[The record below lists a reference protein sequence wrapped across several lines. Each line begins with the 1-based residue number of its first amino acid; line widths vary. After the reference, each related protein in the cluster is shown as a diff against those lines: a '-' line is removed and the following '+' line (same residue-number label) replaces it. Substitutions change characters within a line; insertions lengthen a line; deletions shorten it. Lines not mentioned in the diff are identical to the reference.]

1 MISVDRYLG
10 PFKEITGASVF
21 EDWVMF
27 LVIFNYIVPISL
39 YVTIELQKFL
49 GSKFLAWD
57 RDLYDPESDEPAR
70 CNSSDLN
77 EELGQVEILF
87 SDKTGTL
94 TENIMIFKEA
104 SIGGRQYPSDVLKQ
118 RPNTA
123 SAFSNFAN
131 DSRHTDNLKE
141 RGNEID
147 GDPEEEERVNE
158 FLTALAVC
166 HTVQVAEQEGEAT
179 AEAHVNQGFVGDS
192 GVSRETGFMAEKLE
206 YNAAS
211 PDEKALVEA
220 CEQFGVQFLGEVEAE
235 TVTCRV
241 KDSRAKHQEIK
252 AFTKLFVLEFDSTR
266 KRMSVIVRYPCGR
279 VFIVTKGAETS
290 VLPLCLSGP
299 IEATNRDIDR
309 YALVGL
315 RTLAVACRQLSERD
329 LAKFEQDLSAAQQAI
344 EGRDEAIQSVYA
356 NIEKGFNLLGA
367 TAVEDKLQD
376 GVRDTLVAMA
386 AAGVSVWILTG
397 DKKETA
403 INISYSCGHLQP
415 GMAVLDVTGQTNM
428 TVTGKLQGYAD
439 QINTMEENF
448 GLVVDGSALTLIM
461 PVKENRELLFQVA
474 SNCKA
479 VVCCRMSPLQKSEI
493 VRMMKNSPLKPVTAA
508 IGDGGNDVAMI
519 QEAHVGLGI
528 MGKEGRAAVRAA
540 DFAFAKFKFVKK
552 VAHRLFYVGIFFG
565 EIECGQVLLVHG
577 HWYYYRVALLVH
589 YFFYKNVAC
598 FSGILFYCFFNN
610 FSIQPL
616 FDSINLT
623 FYNITWTSAPIF
635 VFALLEQNLSKN
647 KLMRNPVFYRRIRQV
662 LF

>member
-1 MISVDRYLG
+1 
-10 PFKEITGASVF
+10 
-21 EDWVMF
+21 MF

-104 SIGGRQYPSDVLKQ
+104 SIGGRQYPSDVLRR

-123 SAFSNFAN
+123 SAFSSFAN
-131 DSRHTDNLKE
+131 DSRRNDHQLPGRK
-141 RGNEID
+141 NEVE

-166 HTVQVAEQEGEAT
+166 HTVQVADQEEDA
-179 AEAHVNQGFVGDS
+179 AEAHVNEGFVGDS
-192 GVSRETGFMAEKLE
+192 GVSRETGFTADRLE

-220 CEQFGVQFLGEVEAE
+220 CEQFGVQFLGEEEAE
-235 TVTCRV
+235 KITCRV

-252 AFTKLFVLEFDSTR
+252 EFTKLFVLEFDSTR

-329 LAKFEQDLSAAQQAI
+329 LAKFQQDFAAAQQAI
-344 EGRDEAIQSVYA
+344 EGREEAIQSVFA
-356 NIEKGFNLLGA
+356 DIEKGFNLLGA
-367 TAVEDKLQD
+367 TAVEDKLQE

-386 AAGVSVWILTG
+386 DAGVSVWILTG

-461 PVKENRELLFQVA
+461 PIQENRELLYQVA

-493 VRMMKNSPLKPVTAA
+493 VRMMKNSPLKPITAA

-528 MGKEGRAAVRAA
+528 MGKEGRAAVRSA
-540 DFAFAKFKFVKK
+540 DFAFAKFRFVKK
-552 VAHRLFYVGIFFG
+552 VIDRFEEY
-565 EIECGQVLLVHG
+565 LLVRLSVRKCG
-577 HWYYYRVALLVH
+577 PFR
-589 YFFYKNVAC
+589 FF
-598 FSGILFYCFFNN
+598 
-610 FSIQPL
+610 
-616 FDSINLT
+616 
-623 FYNITWTSAPIF
+623 
-635 VFALLEQNLSKN
+635 
-647 KLMRNPVFYRRIRQV
+647 
-662 LF
+662 

>member
-1 MISVDRYLG
+1 
-10 PFKEITGASVF
+10 
-21 EDWVMF
+21 MF
-27 LVIFNYIVPISL
+27 MVIFNYIVPISL

-57 RDLYDPESDEPAR
+57 RDLYDPETDEPAR

-104 SIGGRQYPSDVLKQ
+104 SIGGRQYPSEVLQ
-118 RPNTA
+118 RRPKTA
-123 SAFSNFAN
+123 SAFSSFAN
-131 DSRHTDNLKE
+131 DSQQNNQGK
-141 RGNEID
+141 RGDDGD

-166 HTVQVAEQEGEAT
+166 HTVQVADQEDAAPQG
-179 AEAHVNQGFVGDS
+179 HVNHGFVGDS
-192 GVSRETGFMAEKLE
+192 GGSRETGFVTERLE

-220 CEQFGVQFLGEVEAE
+220 CEQFGVQFLGEEEAE
-235 TVTCRV
+235 VVTCRV
-241 KDSRAKHQEIK
+241 KDSRAKHQEVK
-252 AFTKLFVLEFDSTR
+252 VFTKLFVLEFDSTR

-329 LAKFEQDLSAAQQAI
+329 LAKFEQDFAAAQQAI
-344 EGRDEAIQSVYA
+344 EGREEAIQTVYA
-356 NIEKGFNLLGA
+356 SIEKGFNLLGA
-367 TAVEDKLQD
+367 TAVEDKLQE

-461 PVKENRELLFQVA
+461 PDQENRELLFQVA

-493 VRMMKNSPLKPVTAA
+493 VRMMKNSPQKPITAA

-528 MGKEGRAAVRAA
+528 MGKEGRAAVRSA
-540 DFAFAKFKFVKK
+540 DFAFAKFRFVKK
-552 VAHRLFYVGIFFG
+552 VISCLHNPMKKR
-565 EIECGQVLLVHG
+565 
-577 HWYYYRVALLVH
+577 RVTGAGAGKSVQ
-589 YFFYKNVAC
+589 
-598 FSGILFYCFFNN
+598 I
-610 FSIQPL
+610 
-616 FDSINLT
+616 
-623 FYNITWTSAPIF
+623 
-635 VFALLEQNLSKN
+635 
-647 KLMRNPVFYRRIRQV
+647 FYRI
-662 LF
+662 FPDT

>member
-1 MISVDRYLG
+1 
-10 PFKEITGASVF
+10 
-21 EDWVMF
+21 MF

-57 RDLYDPESDEPAR
+57 RDLYDPETDEPAR

-104 SIGGRQYPSDVLKQ
+104 SIGGRQYPSDVLRQ

-131 DSRHTDNLKE
+131 DSRHNDQLAGRK
-141 RGNEID
+141 NEVE

-166 HTVQVAEQEGEAT
+166 HTVQVADQEEDAT
-179 AEAHVNQGFVGDS
+179 EAHVNQGFVGDS
-192 GVSRETGFMAEKLE
+192 GLSRETGFTADRLE

-220 CEQFGVQFLGEVEAE
+220 CEQFGVQFLGEEEAE

-241 KDSRAKHQEIK
+241 KDSRAKHQEVK
-252 AFTKLFVLEFDSTR
+252 VFTKLFVLEFDSTR

-329 LAKFEQDLSAAQQAI
+329 LAKFEQDFAAAQQAI
-344 EGRDEAIQSVYA
+344 EGREEAIQSVYA
-356 NIEKGFNLLGA
+356 DIEKGFNLLGA
-367 TAVEDKLQD
+367 TAVEDKLQE

-448 GLVVDGSALTLIM
+448 GLIVDGSALTLIM
-461 PVKENRELLFQVA
+461 PIQENRELLYQVA

-493 VRMMKNSPLKPVTAA
+493 VRMMKNSPLKPITAA

-528 MGKEGRAAVRAA
+528 MGKEGRAAVRSA
-540 DFAFAKFKFVKK
+540 DFAFAKFRFVKK
-552 VAHRLFYVGIFFG
+552 VIDIF
-565 EIECGQVLLVHG
+565 L
-577 HWYYYRVALLVH
+577 
-589 YFFYKNVAC
+589 YK
-598 FSGILFYCFFNN
+598 Y
-610 FSIQPL
+610 
-616 FDSINLT
+616 
-623 FYNITWTSAPIF
+623 
-635 VFALLEQNLSKN
+635 LS
-647 KLMRNPVFYRRIRQV
+647 L
-662 LF
+662 

>member
-1 MISVDRYLG
+1 M
-10 PFKEITGASVF
+10 
-21 EDWVMF
+21 EDWVSF

-57 RDLYDPESDEPAR
+57 RDLYDPETDEPAR

-104 SIGGRQYPSDVLKQ
+104 SIGGRQYPSDVLRR

-123 SAFSNFAN
+123 SAFSKFAN
-131 DSRHTDNLKE
+131 DSRHNDQLPW
-141 RGNEID
+141 RQNEVE
-147 GDPEEEERVNE
+147 GDPEEEERVND

-166 HTVQVAEQEGEAT
+166 HTVQVADQEEDASGT
-179 AEAHVNQGFVGDS
+179 HVNQGFVEDS
-192 GVSRETGFMAEKLE
+192 GVSRETGFIADRLE

-220 CEQFGVQFLGEVEAE
+220 CEQFGVQFLGEEEAE
-235 TVTCRV
+235 KVTCRV
-241 KDSRAKHQEIK
+241 KDSRAKQQEVK
-252 AFTKLFVLEFDSTR
+252 MFTKLFVLEFDSTR

-279 VFIVTKGAETS
+279 VFLVTKGAETS

-315 RTLAVACRQLSERD
+315 RTLAVACRQLSERE
-329 LAKFEQDLSAAQQAI
+329 LAKFEQDFAAAQQAI
-344 EGRDEAIQSVYA
+344 EGREEAIQSVYA
-356 NIEKGFNLLGA
+356 DIEKGFNLLGA
-367 TAVEDKLQD
+367 TAVEDKLQE
-376 GVRDTLVAMA
+376 GVKDTLVAMA

-448 GLVVDGSALTLIM
+448 GLIVDGSALTLIM
-461 PVKENRELLFQVA
+461 PIQENRELLYQVA

-493 VRMMKNSPLKPVTAA
+493 VRMMKNSPLKPITAA

-528 MGKEGRAAVRAA
+528 MGKEGRAAVRSA
-540 DFAFAKFKFVKK
+540 DFAFAKFRFVKK
-552 VAHRLFYVGIFFG
+552 VWEFFG
-565 EIECGQVLLVHG
+565 IKD
-577 HWYYYRVALLVH
+577 Y
-589 YFFYKNVAC
+589 
-598 FSGILFYCFFNN
+598 
-610 FSIQPL
+610 P
-616 FDSINLT
+616 
-623 FYNITWTSAPIF
+623 
-635 VFALLEQNLSKN
+635 
-647 KLMRNPVFYRRIRQV
+647 
-662 LF
+662 